1 MTSVFEMFKIG
12 VGPSSSHTLG
22 PWRAA
27 RRWIAELRADGLL
40 DQVRAIRVEL
50 YGSLALTGM
59 GHGTDR
65 AIVMG
70 LSEADPETVPLEEV
84 NETISRVRTYGG
96 IIRAGNGTGS
106 AGSALAGPP
115 REIRFHPRD
124 DLVLLRGRRLP
135 GHPNGMAFGAYL
147 SNGEERW
154 DIFYS
159 LGGGFIASGPELDQR
174 GDPRTADR
182 PELEQLPGAY
192 PFHDAADL
200 AEGCERAGGIAELAL
215 ANELARHDRESVR
228 AGAGRLWT
236 VMRESMY
243 AGCHTPGT
251 LPGGLGVHR
260 RAAGLY
266 GGLRPTGEYQDAAGW
281 VNALRAAALARDE
294 PFRLVSALA
303 LAVNEENAAM
313 GRIVTAPTNGAA
325 GVIPA
330 SLLYLLCR
338 YPDRDEAQTTERFL
352 LVSAQIGYLFKRH
365 ATISAAEGGCQA
377 EVGVASAMAA
387 AALADAFG
395 ADHARA
401 LMAAEIAME
410 HHLGLTC
417 DPILGLVQV
426 PCIERNTMGALKAI
440 AAAELASAGDP
451 LQARVSLDQVI
462 RTMWQTAQD
471 MHDKYKETSLGGL
484 ATHVPVNV
492 TEC

>member
-1 MTSVFEMFKIG
+1 MTSVFDMFKIG

-27 RRWIAELRADGLL
+27 RRWISELRADGLL
-40 DQVRAIRVEL
+40 DQVRAFRVEL
-50 YGSLALTGM
+50 YGSLALTGL

-70 LSEADPETVPLEEV
+70 LSDADPETVPLAEMEAI
-84 NETISRVRTYGG
+84 ISRVKLHGG
-96 IIRAGNGTGS
+96 IARAASN
-106 AGSALAGPP
+106 AGASTPP
-115 REIRFHPRD
+115 AAAPTRLIRFHPRD

-135 GHPNGMAFGAYL
+135 GHPNGMAFGAFL
-147 SNGEERW
+147 SSGEERW

-159 LGGGFIASGPELDQR
+159 LGGGFIASAAELEES
-174 GDPRTADR
+174 GDPRTAPR
-182 PELEQLPGAY
+182 PELEAVPGAY

-200 AEGCERAGGIAELAL
+200 AQGCEQAGGIYQLAL
-215 ANELARHDRESVR
+215 ANQLAQHSRESVR
-228 AGAGRLWT
+228 EGTGRIWQ
-236 VMRESMY
+236 VMRQSMF
-243 AGCHTPGT
+243 AGCHTGGT
-251 LPGGLGVHR
+251 LPGDLGVHR

-266 GGLRPTGEYQDAAGW
+266 AGLQPPAESPDAAAW
-281 VNALRAAALARDE
+281 VGALRRSPLARDE
-294 PFRLVSALA
+294 PFRLVAALA

-338 YPDRDEAQTTERFL
+338 HPEPEEMETAERFL

-440 AAAELASAGDP
+440 AAAELATAGDP
-451 LQARVSLDQVI
+451 AQARVSLDQVI
-462 RTMWQTAQD
+462 RTMWQTAVD
-471 MHDKYKETSLGGL
+471 MSDKYKETSLGGL